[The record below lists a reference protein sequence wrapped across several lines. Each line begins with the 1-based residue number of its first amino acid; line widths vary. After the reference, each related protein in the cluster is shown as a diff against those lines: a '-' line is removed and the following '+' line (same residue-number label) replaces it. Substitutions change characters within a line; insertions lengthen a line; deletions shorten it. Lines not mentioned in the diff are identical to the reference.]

1 MKRTSSPSDIPPIA
15 CIRCRHRKKKCDHA
29 LPKCGE
35 CKRAGSECVRFQER
49 KPRDAASVPWEYVKG
64 LEMRLSQVERS
75 LANCMVLIRKQGNP
89 SNQPL
94 PGQSTIG
101 SEATLD
107 PPSLKR
113 SPSTVATEVGSS
125 LQSSPNWEIMERMQ
139 AINAERKSPSL
150 AASLDGVITMIQTP
164 SATHDNTFLTNPPSD
179 DDIGL
184 LRRADLACYFQLVHP
199 NWSFLDENL
208 LVEWFQETKSASDER
223 CPPTIIS
230 LTSSKC
236 SSTRGCP
243 HIARSTS
250 LYSQALVHCL
260 PDAFLQGPS
269 AQLKA
274 HLLLLVYALHSPN
287 HFQLRDN
294 TGKSTL
300 EIARRLSNYEAPG
313 SFTSLEATTTLAVP
327 EACEDRGLLIHCYS
341 VYEVI
346 ASTWPHQLHELVDVL
361 DEKIWNQSIWLTF
374 DGGLIDA
381 NFEHLFTIRRTQS
394 KIRRFWKQMRT
405 LNGQSDYRIQNTHE
419 IKAELDQWK
428 GMIPLISSN
437 TDKSTNCHPLSMLM
451 LYNYCI
457 CCLFQNELAV
467 PNIDDHAVLLTA
479 ASENARCFRRIQEH
493 RPMVYCTWTTLLE
506 QFTVGI
512 ILISCFW
519 GTPYIYRSTAFQ
531 APDTLQALEDCGS
544 TLSRFANR
552 WKDAEVY
559 YETYTLLTPQTPISF
574 PDNSDFEFPDQ
585 LKPQISGLTQ
595 TLEERGV
602 SMAVLAMI
610 GRIIS
615 SPTSTREYP

>member
-1 MKRTSSPSDIPPIA
+1 MTRTSSPSDIPSIA

-64 LEMRLSQVERS
+64 LEMGLAQVERS

-89 SNQPL
+89 L
-94 PGQSTIG
+94 
-101 SEATLD
+101 
-107 PPSLKR
+107 
-113 SPSTVATEVGSS
+113 
-125 LQSSPNWEIMERMQ
+125 
-139 AINAERKSPSL
+139 PSL
-150 AASLDGVITMIQTP
+150 AASRDGVIAMIQTP
-164 SATHDNTFLTNPPSD
+164 SATHDNTFLPNPPSD

-199 NWSFLDENL
+199 NWSFLDENV
-208 LVEWFQETKSASDER
+208 LVEWFQACVEQKVPSNNYQSYFVQMVCA
-223 CPPTIIS
+223 IGA
-230 LTSSKC
+230 LYSSP
-236 SSTRGCP
+236 STRGCP

-250 LYSQALVHCL
+250 LYSQAVVHCL

-274 HLLLLVYALHSPN
+274 HLLLLVYALYSPN

-313 SFTSLEATTTLAVP
+313 SFTSLDATTTAAVP
-327 EACEDRGLLIHCYS
+327 ETCEDRGLLIHCYS

-346 ASTWPHQLHELVDVL
+346 ASTWPHRLHELVDVL

-381 NFEHLFTIRRTQS
+381 NFEHLFAIRRTQS

-405 LNGQSDYRIQNTHE
+405 LNGQSDYRIQNIHE

-437 TDKSTNCHPLSMLM
+437 TDRSTNCHPLSMLM

-467 PNIDDHAVLLTA
+467 PNINDHAVLLTA

-559 YETYTLLTPQTPISF
+559 YETYTLLTSQTPISF

-585 LKPQISGLTQ
+585 LKPQINGLTQ
-595 TLEERGV
+595 TLEERWG

-615 SPTSTREYP
+615 SPASSREYP

>member
-1 MKRTSSPSDIPPIA
+1 
-15 CIRCRHRKKKCDHA
+15 
-29 LPKCGE
+29 
-35 CKRAGSECVRFQER
+35 
-49 KPRDAASVPWEYVKG
+49 
-64 LEMRLSQVERS
+64 MRLAQVERS

-94 PGQSTIG
+94 PGQSTFGIA
-101 SEATLD
+101 ATLD
-107 PPSLKR
+107 PPSLRR
-113 SPSTVATEVGSS
+113 SPSTVTTEAGSS
-125 LQSSPNWEIMERMQ
+125 LQSSSNLEIMERMQ
-139 AINAERKSPSL
+139 EINAERSSPSL
-150 AASLDGVITMIQTP
+150 AASRDGVIAMIQTP
-164 SATHDNTFLTNPPSD
+164 SATHDNTFLPNPPSD

-199 NWSFLDENL
+199 NWSFLDENV
-208 LVEWFQETKSASDER
+208 LVEWFQACVEQK
-223 CPPTIIS
+223 
-230 LTSSKC
+230 
-236 SSTRGCP
+236 
-243 HIARSTS
+243 
-250 LYSQALVHCL
+250 V
-260 PDAFLQGPS
+260 PS
-269 AQLKA
+269 
-274 HLLLLVYALHSPN
+274 N
-287 HFQLRDN
+287 
-294 TGKSTL
+294 
-300 EIARRLSNYEAPG
+300 NYQ
-313 SFTSLEATTTLAVP
+313 SYFV
-327 EACEDRGLLIHCYS
+327 
-341 VYEVI
+341 
-346 ASTWPHQLHELVDVL
+346 QM
-361 DEKIWNQSIWLTF
+361 IWNQSIWLTF

-381 NFEHLFTIRRTQS
+381 NFEHLFAIRRTQS

-405 LNGQSDYRIQNTHE
+405 LNGQSDYRIQNIHE

-428 GMIPLISSN
+428 AMIPLISSN
-437 TDKSTNCHPLSMLM
+437 TDRSTNCHPLSMLM

-559 YETYTLLTPQTPISF
+559 YETYTLLTSQTPISF

-615 SPTSTREYP
+615 SPASSREYT

>member
-1 MKRTSSPSDIPPIA
+1 
-15 CIRCRHRKKKCDHA
+15 
-29 LPKCGE
+29 
-35 CKRAGSECVRFQER
+35 
-49 KPRDAASVPWEYVKG
+49 
-64 LEMRLSQVERS
+64 
-75 LANCMVLIRKQGNP
+75 
-89 SNQPL
+89 
-94 PGQSTIG
+94 
-101 SEATLD
+101 
-107 PPSLKR
+107 
-113 SPSTVATEVGSS
+113 
-125 LQSSPNWEIMERMQ
+125 MERMQ
-139 AINAERKSPSL
+139 EINAERSSPSL
-150 AASLDGVITMIQTP
+150 AASRDGVIAMIQTP
-164 SATHDNTFLTNPPSD
+164 SATHDNTFLPNPPSD

-199 NWSFLDENL
+199 NWSFLDENV
-208 LVEWFQETKSASDER
+208 LVEWFQACVEQK
-223 CPPTIIS
+223 
-230 LTSSKC
+230 
-236 SSTRGCP
+236 
-243 HIARSTS
+243 
-250 LYSQALVHCL
+250 V
-260 PDAFLQGPS
+260 PS
-269 AQLKA
+269 
-274 HLLLLVYALHSPN
+274 N
-287 HFQLRDN
+287 
-294 TGKSTL
+294 
-300 EIARRLSNYEAPG
+300 NYQ
-313 SFTSLEATTTLAVP
+313 SYFV
-327 EACEDRGLLIHCYS
+327 
-341 VYEVI
+341 
-346 ASTWPHQLHELVDVL
+346 QM
-361 DEKIWNQSIWLTF
+361 IWNQSIWLTF

-381 NFEHLFTIRRTQS
+381 NFEHLFAIRRTQS

-405 LNGQSDYRIQNTHE
+405 LNGQSDYRIQNIHE

-437 TDKSTNCHPLSMLM
+437 TDRSTNCHPLSMLM

-559 YETYTLLTPQTPISF
+559 YEMYTLLTSQTPISF

-615 SPTSTREYP
+615 SPASAREYP